1 LQPQT
6 LQCTICRERQ
16 KPKFIRGFA
25 LAPPASDRLLLVIQV
40 PHASDK
46 RSVALLSSIDGFVLS
61 LEGGEDAERARS
73 CGTSTARASGRYR
86 GRSCCRRSGATTRES
101 PRIRSRRTSIDY
113 GKRLSGMPPLRPSC
127 SLKRAATNWCLDRGV
142 MTTSDRR
149 RSTRRRCRQLATG
162 PFVSL
167 QSDAYRRSCP
177 GNSGADL
184 DVADLKHASTSRRM
198 TIPQSSSRLSYSL
211 HKPPG
216 WVRSCSTSGILQNQT
231 SKRASACSDGHQR
244 K

>member
-1 LQPQT
+1 MPRELDPAVPLPRRPAAGIAGEAVAGGLGLQ
-6 LQCTICRERQ
+6 LGSHHAHARD
-16 KPKFIRGFA
+16 A
-25 LAPPASDRLLLVIQV
+25 HLL
-40 PHASDK
+40 
-46 RSVALLSSIDGFVLS
+46 
-61 LEGGEDAERARS
+61 
-73 CGTSTARASGRYR
+73 
-86 GRSCCRRSGATTRES
+86 
-101 PRIRSRRTSIDY
+101 DY